1 MTDTTTDQTRTQR
14 TTDPVAEATD
24 PTGTADSTATA
35 DPMTETRPAAT
46 GGRTADEIVAE
57 RDAARTTGRD
67 AGAAP
72 LSTADIAS
80 GGTTAGAMTGAGS
93 SSDGSGG
100 LNTAGQVGGRAVDG
114 ERVAPLFDD
123 AATTDLRDRWTDVQ
137 AGFVDE
143 PRSSVERADAL
154 VAEVMKRLADSF
166 ATERKA
172 LEQQWSRG
180 DDVSTEDLR
189 VALRRYR
196 SFFDRLLSF

>member
-1 MTDTTTDQTRTQR
+1 VTDTTTDQTRTEM
-14 TTDPVAEATD
+14 TTDPAALRNGTEAIAAVASDGQAAD
-24 PTGTADSTATA
+24 PT
-35 DPMTETRPAAT
+35 AAVAPRSE
-46 GGRTADEIVAE
+46 RTADEIVAE
-57 RDAARTTGRD
+57 RVTTRDAAATG
-67 AGAAP
+67 AAAP
-72 LSTADIAS
+72 LSTADIAG
-80 GGTTAGAMTGAGS
+80 GGTTSRGVASTPAAQPPTADQTTGR
-93 SSDGSGG
+93 D
-100 LNTAGQVGGRAVDG
+100 VDG
-114 ERVAPLFDD
+114 ERVAPLFDE

-143 PRSSVERADAL
+143 PRSAVERADSL
-154 VAEVMKRLADSF
+154 VAEVMQRLADSF